1 MAAKVRRN
9 ALIKAFLPAEKDARQ
24 QLNGNSS
31 FPYFRSFFS
40 KPDRMYFEKN
50 TRYKLKTDVSPYDNF
65 SYRHPF
71 YFYHPHLFT
80 RISYSGSFPP
90 HKTYFLP

>member
-1 MAAKVRRN
+1 MVAKVRRN

-31 FPYFRSFFS
+31 FPYFRPFFS

-50 TRYKLKTDVSPYDNF
+50 TRYKLKADASLHDHF
-65 SYRHPF
+65 SYGHPF
-71 YFYHPHLFT
+71 LFLST
-80 RISYSGSFPP
+80 PIY
-90 HKTYFLP
+90 LL